1 MSIASRRKQLGLS
14 QADVAKALNV
24 DQSAVHLWETGKA
37 KPATKRLIPLA
48 ALLKCTVDELLN
60 GESTPEAKA

>member
-14 QADVAKALNV
+14 QADVARALNV
-24 DQSAVHLWETGKA
+24 DQSAVHLWEAGKA

-48 ALLKCTVDELLN
+48 SLLI
-60 GESTPEAKA
+60 

>member
-14 QADVAKALNV
+14 QADVGKALNV

-60 GESTPEAKA
+60 SDNTPEAKV